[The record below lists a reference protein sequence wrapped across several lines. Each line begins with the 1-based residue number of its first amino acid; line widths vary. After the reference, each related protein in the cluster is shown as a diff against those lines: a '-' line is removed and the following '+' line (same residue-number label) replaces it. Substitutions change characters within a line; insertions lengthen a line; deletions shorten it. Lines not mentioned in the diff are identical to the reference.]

1 MKKIVSLILSLMIIF
16 ALAVSPVTASA
27 IITTYGGTFAI
38 LPGNTRSSS
47 PEYNYAWLDNIVV
60 RDDAMAVTAK
70 AIRPMPTDHPGSH
83 TYDEFIK
90 EVEQYSVLFDLD
102 ENTVA
107 AAYTEVTYA
116 MYYLVTAAGM
126 TGTLDEMR
134 VYLQDYGIRLPG
146 NEDMEDKAA
155 IAVTYAA
162 LKYDA
167 VYVLYEKKAE
177 IPKGT
182 TLDGATVIILS
193 ALTDTMLPSGINTLT
208 GMAVNT
214 VKAYVTRFEQLPISQ
229 NPEADEIFHW
239 AKIITAAKN
248 DYKVPL
254 APYDEATTAQK
265 EYVDYAYYATIL
277 NTMYDINLDPIYL
290 IIAMQSDD
298 ELALQKLI
306 LKTMLDEKGVAY
318 DSTMSCEAL
327 FDLAEQNGCLAL
339 EDEFYSDVLRYEI
352 VVAEDC
358 ERIWFTPF
366 ALAEQLE
373 GGSNDFVSIRL
384 GEKAMAPA
392 STADYKLNTALKNET
407 IKLSVSYD
415 NLNGK
420 TDEAV
425 YEFIIKKDA
434 SLNEENSVSSE
445 NDMVAEVEDFVNTII
460 PTDNEKASQ
469 VVDHIFN
476 GIDSELQTTTS
487 EDGNED
493 VLTTYNVNENTT
505 FDVSEPTS
513 ETTTEPTERFDFDYL
528 EELIDG
534 VYATDA
540 DGNIVTSYS
549 IPASDDDSEEETNII
564 ENAVQTVKENPE
576 ILVAPTGVVA
586 IGSLAGFFFSKRRH
600 GSVMDDENDT
610 EETEE

>member
-1 MKKIVSLILSLMIIF
+1 MKKIVSLLLSLMMIF
-16 ALAVSPVTASA
+16 ALAVCPLTASA
-27 IITTYGGTFAI
+27 IITTYGGTFAV

-47 PEYNYAWLDNIVV
+47 PEYNYAWLDNIVI

-70 AIRPMPTDHPGSH
+70 SIRPLPTDHPGSH

-90 EVEQYSVLFDLD
+90 EVKQYSVLFDLD

-134 VYLQDYGIRLPG
+134 AYLQDYGIRLPG
-146 NEDMEDKAA
+146 NEDMESKAA

-167 VYVLYEKKAE
+167 VYVLYEKKVE

-182 TLDGATVIILS
+182 TLDGAVVIILS
-193 ALTDTMLPSGINTLT
+193 ALTETMLPSGVDTLT

-214 VKAYVTRFEQLPISQ
+214 VKAYVTQFEQLPISK

-277 NTMYDINLDPIYL
+277 NTMYDINLNPIYL
-290 IIAMQSDD
+290 IIAMQNDD

-318 DSTMSCEAL
+318 DSQMSCEAL
-327 FDLAEQNGCLAL
+327 FDLAEENGCLAL

-373 GGSNDFVSIRL
+373 GGSNDFVSIKL
-384 GEKAMAPA
+384 GEKVMTPA
-392 STADYKLNTALKNET
+392 STADHKLNTALRNET
-407 IKLSVSYD
+407 IRLSVSYD
-415 NLNGK
+415 DLKGK

-425 YEFIIKKDA
+425 YEFVIRKDA
-434 SLNEENSVSSE
+434 SLNSENSVSSD
-445 NDMVAEVEDFVNTII
+445 NDMVAEVEKFVNTIV
-460 PTDNEKASQ
+460 PTDNDKASQ
-469 VVDHIFN
+469 VVDTIFN
-476 GIDSELQTTTS
+476 GIDNELQTTTAS
-487 EDGNED
+487 GNNAD
-493 VLTTYNVNENTT
+493 ILTTYNVDEPLTDNEISQPSSTT
-505 FDVSEPTS
+505 K
-513 ETTTEPTERFDFDYL
+513 PTERFDFDYL
-528 EELIDG
+528 EELFIEFLKEKGSELKSEFYIPFVVDELIKEGKADCEALPTDSSWFG
-534 VYATDA
+534 VTYREDKPR
-540 DGNIVTSYS
+540 VM
-549 IPASDDDSEEETNII
+549 EEIAKLVRAGEY
-564 ENAVQTVKENPE
+564 PE
-576 ILVAPTGVVA
+576 KL
-586 IGSLAGFFFSKRRH
+586 F
-600 GSVMDDENDT
+600 
-610 EETEE
+610 

>member
-1 MKKIVSLILSLMIIF
+1 MKKIVSLLLSLMMIF
-16 ALAVSPVTASA
+16 ALAVCPLTASA
-27 IITTYGGTFAI
+27 IITTYGGTFAV

-47 PEYNYAWLDNIVV
+47 PEYNYAWLDNIVI

-70 AIRPMPTDHPGSH
+70 SIRPLPTDHPGSH

-90 EVEQYSVLFDLD
+90 EVKQYSVLFDLD

-134 VYLQDYGIRLPG
+134 AYLQDYGIRLPG
-146 NEDMEDKAA
+146 NEDMESKAA

-167 VYVLYEKKAE
+167 VYVLYEKKVE

-182 TLDGATVIILS
+182 TLDGAVVIILS
-193 ALTDTMLPSGINTLT
+193 ALTETMLPSGVDTLT

-214 VKAYVTRFEQLPISQ
+214 VKAYVTQFEQLPISK

-277 NTMYDINLDPIYL
+277 NTMYDINLNPIYL
-290 IIAMQSDD
+290 IIAMQNDD

-318 DSTMSCEAL
+318 DSQMSCEAL
-327 FDLAEQNGCLAL
+327 FDLAEENGCLAL

-373 GGSNDFVSIRL
+373 GGSNDFVSIKL
-384 GEKAMAPA
+384 GEKVMTPA
-392 STADYKLNTALKNET
+392 STADHKLNTALRNET
-407 IKLSVSYD
+407 IRLSVSYD
-415 NLNGK
+415 DLKGK

-425 YEFIIKKDA
+425 YEFVIRKDA
-434 SLNEENSVSSE
+434 SLNSENSVSSD
-445 NDMVAEVEDFVNTII
+445 NDMVAEVEKFVNTIV
-460 PTDNEKASQ
+460 PTDNDKASQ
-469 VVDHIFN
+469 VVDTIFN
-476 GIDSELQTTTS
+476 GIDNELQTTTAS
-487 EDGNED
+487 GNNAD
-493 VLTTYNVNENTT
+493 ILTTYNVDEPLTDNEISQPSSTT
-505 FDVSEPTS
+505 K
-513 ETTTEPTERFDFDYL
+513 PTERFDFDYL

-549 IPASDDDSEEETNII
+549 IPTVDDDGGEETNII
-564 ENAVQTVKENPE
+564 ETAVQTVRENPE
-576 ILVAPTGVVA
+576 ILVAPTGIVA
-586 IGSLAGFFFSKRRH
+586 VGSLAGFFFSRKHRD
-600 GSVMDDENDT
+600 SVIDEENEA